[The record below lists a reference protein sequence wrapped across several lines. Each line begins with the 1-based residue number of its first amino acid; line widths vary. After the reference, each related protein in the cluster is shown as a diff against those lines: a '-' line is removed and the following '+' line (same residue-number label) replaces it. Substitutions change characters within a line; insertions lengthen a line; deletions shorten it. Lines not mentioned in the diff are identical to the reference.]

1 MNAGIIRGMTSPVT
15 ATCAYGD
22 HEFTYE
28 PKRGAPRIYCSAEH
42 REKSRYERNKQDPN
56 ERRCARC
63 KETKPRSEFPG
74 PHGYCRPCHAA
85 YSVERKAIRDAEM
98 PDYSYMINLR
108 RYGLTLESFAALLA
122 AQDGKCK
129 ICGTTEP
136 GGQGR
141 WHVDH
146 DHACCPRKSSCGKC
160 IRGLL
165 CTHCNIGIGNFADS
179 PEHLR
184 AAASYLEAHAARRA
198 AHPVAP
204 AV

>member
-1 MNAGIIRGMTSPVT
+1 MSSPVT
-15 ATCAYGD
+15 AICPYGS
-22 HEFTYE
+22 HEFTYQ
-28 PKRGAPRIYCSAEH
+28 PKRGNIQVYCCADH
-42 REKSRYERNKQDPN
+42 RNKARYERSKQDTN

-63 KETKPRSEFPG
+63 GKTKPRSAFTST
-74 PHGYCRPCHAA
+74 HGYCRPCHAA

-122 AQDGKCK
+122 SQDGKCK
-129 ICGTTEP
+129 ICGIPEP

-146 DHACCPRKSSCGKC
+146 DHSCCSTRKISCGKC

-165 CTHCNIGIGNFADS
+165 CTRCNIGVGNFADS
-179 PEHLR
+179 PERLR
-184 AAASYLEAHAARRA
+184 AAANYLEAHAARRA